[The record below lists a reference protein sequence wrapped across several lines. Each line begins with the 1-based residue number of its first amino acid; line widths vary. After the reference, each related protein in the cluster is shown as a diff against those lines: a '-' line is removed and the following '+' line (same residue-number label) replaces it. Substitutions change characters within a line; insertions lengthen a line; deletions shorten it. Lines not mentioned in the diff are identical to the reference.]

1 MLMRQNRFPSVL
13 DSSNTATKN
22 RFSDILDEFMEDA
35 FSLGT
40 GRFVPELNVYETEK
54 EFELTLAL
62 PGMSKDDIELSVEN
76 HTLTIS
82 GERTFEEESGRKY
95 HRVESRFGKFERSL
109 PLPDI
114 IDEDNIKATYE
125 NGVLTVTVPKL
136 KEKAGRKIEVS

>member
-1 MLMRQNRFPSVL
+1 MLMRQNKFPSVL
-13 DSSNTATKN
+13 DSSSPATKN
-22 RFSDILDEFMEDA
+22 RFSDILNELMEDA
-35 FSLGT
+35 FSMGT

-62 PGMSKDDIELSVEN
+62 PGMSKDDIELSVKN
-76 HTLTIS
+76 NTLTIS
-82 GERTFEEESGRKY
+82 GERTFKEEHGRKY

>member
-13 DSSNTATKN
+13 DSSNTTTKN

-35 FSLGT
+35 FSLST

-82 GERTFEEESGRKY
+82 GERTFEEENGRKY

-114 IDEDNIKATYE
+114 IDEDNINATYE

>member
-35 FSLGT
+35 FSMGT

-54 EFELTLAL
+54 KFELTLAL

-82 GERTFEEESGRKY
+82 GERTFEEENGRKY

-114 IDEDNIKATYE
+114 IDVDNINATYE